1 MNITIEAKEVNVNIT
16 DDNGAQAF
24 GYSTS
29 NYSMSLNVS
38 VLIAMGA
45 KLFKQVM
52 KIDREINSETQV
64 SKVRQLPKI
73 GETVYVVHKTGI
85 GSVMWNGDGEHLEMW
100 KYALCTTSF
109 EEASE
114 MLKRE
119 QEKE

>member
-29 NYSMSLNVS
+29 NYSMPLNVS

-64 SKVRQLPKI
+64 SKVRRMPKI
-73 GETVYVVHKTGI
+73 GETVFVVHKTGI
-85 GSVMWNGDGEHLEMW
+85 GSVMWKGDGEHLEMW
-100 KYALCTTSF
+100 KHALCTTNF

-119 QEKE
+119 QEKG

>member
-29 NYSMSLNVS
+29 NYSMSLNMS

-64 SKVRQLPKI
+64 SKVRRMPKI
-73 GETVYVVHKTGI
+73 GETVFVVRKTGI
-85 GSVMWNGDGEHLEMW
+85 DTITWNGEHLEMW
-100 KYALCTTSF
+100 KHALCTTSF

-114 MLKRE
+114 MFKRE

>member
-52 KIDREINSETQV
+52 KIDREISSETQV

-73 GETVYVVHKTGI
+73 GETVFVVRKTGI
-85 GSVMWNGDGEHLEMW
+85 GTITWKGDDAHLHTW
-100 KYALCTTSF
+100 KHASCTTSF
-109 EEASE
+109 EEASD
-114 MLKRE
+114 MLKHK

>member
-29 NYSMSLNVS
+29 NCSMPLNVS

-52 KIDREINSETQV
+52 KIDREISSETQL
-64 SKVRQLPKI
+64 SKVRRMPEI
-73 GETVYVVHKTGI
+73 GEAVFVVRKTGI
-85 GSVMWNGDGEHLEMW
+85 GSVMWKGDGEHLEMW
-100 KYALCTTSF
+100 KHALCTTSF

-119 QEKE
+119 QEKW

>member
-52 KIDREINSETQV
+52 KIDREISSETQV
-64 SKVRQLPKI
+64 SKVRQLPEI
-73 GETVYVVHKTGI
+73 GETVYIVHKTGI
-85 GSVMWNGDGEHLEMW
+85 GLVMWKGDGEHLEMW
-100 KYALCTTSF
+100 KHALCTTCF

-119 QEKE
+119 QEKG